1 MNTTQ
6 EGFPA
11 DLFPLVAQS
20 FAYEVACSFRVPVE
34 LPAVSVLA
42 AASAALGRGLE
53 IASTPDELMR
63 GNLYFLGAAKSG
75 DGKTRTI
82 KQAASSILAHQKT
95 AIGYWKHDTEP
106 RALAERRLLEAEIK
120 KLQGLLSARKPA
132 LKVDRAQIKAELQDK
147 IWRLSELE
155 DDLRCPQFVV
165 EDCTVESLAPALA
178 ANNEEIFS
186 LSADA
191 GKVLLNL
198 QGRYNKEGEVDD
210 NFYLKSFSGD
220 HHIVNRN
227 SHHPII
233 LNEPTMSLLW
243 LAQPDLLTRL
253 FQNTRLLVG
262 GMLARC
268 LSFDSKIEPTEIPK
282 VPRRIDPQVKIEYHD
297 RIRELINTYL
307 RINKPLRIPDS
318 PEALEEIRLYHNTLV
333 AERLGA
339 LADISSIVARWHE
352 LALRVSIV
360 LHALD
365 YGKEAYQHP
374 IEDSTAH
381 DAVQI
386 VDWFSKQELQLLQ
399 PTREAQKEDRL
410 NRLIR
415 IIQSHYNGVAPIR
428 DLGLRNGFERN
439 EIEQL
444 TRDFPARIVIET
456 IQNPKG
462 GQPSDVVR
470 VI

>member
-1 MNTTQ
+1 MNVTSD
-6 EGFPA
+6 FPA
-11 DLFPLVAQS
+11 DLLPDLAKN
-20 FAYEVACSFRVPVE
+20 FAYEVACSFRVPLE

-82 KQAASSILAHQKT
+82 KQAASSILAHQQS

-132 LKVDRAQIKAELQDK
+132 LKVDRAQVKAELQDK

-155 DDLRCPQFVV
+155 EDLRCPQYVV

-243 LAQPDLLTRL
+243 LAQPDLLGRL

-282 VPRRIDPQVKIEYHD
+282 IPRRIDPQVKTEYHD
-297 RIRELINTYL
+297 RIRQLLNTYL
-307 RINKPLRIPDS
+307 RLKRSLRIPDS
-318 PEALEEIRLYHNTLV
+318 PEALEVIRLYHNTLV

-339 LADISSIVARWHE
+339 LADISSVVARWHE
-352 LALRVSIV
+352 QALRVSIV
-360 LHALD
+360 LHAFG
-365 YGKEAYQHP
+365 YGKETHQHP
-374 IEDSTAH
+374 IEEATAH

-386 VDWFSKQELQLLQ
+386 VDWFSRQELRLLQ

-415 IIQSHYNGVAPIR
+415 IIQSHYNGTATIR
-428 DLGLRNGFERN
+428 ILAKNHGFPQR
-439 EIEQL
+439 EIEDL
-444 TRDFPARIVIET
+444 AKLFSARIVIEP